1 MIGFFDGASR
11 GNPGP
16 SAAGAVIKDGGG
28 LLLEGSKRLRD
39 GTNNEAEYRAL
50 IFLLEEVKRRGIE
63 EIKIFGDSLLVI
75 NQVSVRWR
83 VREQRL
89 RELAEEVW
97 RLEKGVKAIYLWIP
111 RERNALA
118 DKLSNRA
125 FGGNGTT
132 GHS

>member
-16 SAAGAVIKDGGG
+16 SAAGAVIKDVWQGY
-28 LLLEGSKRLRD
+28 KRLPD

-50 IFLLEEVKRRGIE
+50 IFLMEEVKKRGIE
-63 EIKIFGDSLLVI
+63 EITIHGDSQLVI
-75 NQVSVRWR
+75 NQASMRWQ
-83 VREQRL
+83 VHEPRL

-97 RLEKGVKAIYLWIP
+97 RLERGVKIVYLWIP

-118 DKLSNRA
+118 DSLSGKA
-125 FGGNGTT
+125 FW
-132 GHS
+132 